1 VRPTGIQ
8 PRMCIATFWILSV
21 SLALIDARTARAAG
35 DEEAAAA
42 RPIGRRVTIKA
53 PLGLPPV
60 PIPPDNPPTA
70 ETIALGRRLFYEPAL
85 SVDGTVACAS
95 CHNPTLGF
103 ADNKPVATGVQAKT
117 GIRSAPSVI
126 NRAYDRTLFWD
137 GRAPDLEKQVE
148 GPIQNP
154 LEMAQSLDGVVKRLQ
169 ASERYREE
177 FAKAWGSNRIT
188 IEMVTKSIA
197 TFERTVLSGN
207 SPFDRYYYGGDQNAL
222 SASARRGLRVFTDP
236 KRGNCAACHL
246 IGKNYAL
253 FTDHKFHNLGIGAN
267 TDGTLTD
274 PGRYSETKN
283 DADMGA
289 FKTPSLRNVTLTAP
303 YMHDGSMPRLKDV
316 IDHYIGGGNSNP
328 HLDKKI
334 HVLDFLSG
342 RERGDLLEFLE
353 SLTGPLPPDVGP
365 PVDMKPTLAAQ

>member
-1 VRPTGIQ
+1 
-8 PRMCIATFWILSV
+8 MCTATFWILSV

-35 DEEAAAA
+35 DSEAPAV

-85 SVDGTVACAS
+85 SVDGTIACAS

-103 ADNKPVATGVQAKT
+103 TDNKPVAIGMQGKT
-117 GIRSAPSVI
+117 GNRSAPSVI

-154 LEMAQSLDGVVKRLQ
+154 LEMAQTLDGLVQRLQ
-169 ASERYREE
+169 ASDSYREE
-177 FAKAWGSNRIT
+177 FAQAWGSDRIT
-188 IEMVTKSIA
+188 TEMVTKSIA

-207 SPFDRYYYGGDQNAL
+207 SPFDRYYYGGHKNAL
-222 SASARRGLRVFTDP
+222 SESARRGLRVFTDP

-267 TDGTLTD
+267 TDGSLTD
-274 PGRYSETKN
+274 PGR
-283 DADMGA
+283 
-289 FKTPSLRNVTLTAP
+289 
-303 YMHDGSMPRLKDV
+303 
-316 IDHYIGGGNSNP
+316 
-328 HLDKKI
+328 
-334 HVLDFLSG
+334 
-342 RERGDLLEFLE
+342 
-353 SLTGPLPPDVGP
+353 
-365 PVDMKPTLAAQ
+365 

>member
-1 VRPTGIQ
+1 MRAISVRSKNVTTTP
-8 PRMCIATFWILSV
+8 FWILPLLLTLTNVGAVSSAGGIESSV
-21 SLALIDARTARAAG
+21 
-35 DEEAAAA
+35 
-42 RPIGRRVTIKA
+42 RPVGKPVTIKA
-53 PLGLPPV
+53 PIGLPPV

-70 ETIALGRRLFYEPAL
+70 ETIALGRRLFYDPAL

-95 CHNPTLGF
+95 CHNPSMGF
-103 ADNKPVATGVQAKT
+103 TDNKPVSTGVQGKT
-117 GIRSAPSVI
+117 GTRSAPTVI
-126 NRAYDRTLFWD
+126 DSAYDRTLFWD
-137 GRAPDLEKQVE
+137 GRAPTLEKQVE

-154 LEMAQSLDGVVKRLQ
+154 LEMAHTLDGVVQRLR
-169 ASERYREE
+169 AIDRYHEE
-177 FAKAWGSNRIT
+177 FAKAWGSDQIT

-197 TFERTVLSGN
+197 SFERTVLSGN
-207 SPFDRYYYGGDQNAL
+207 SPFDRYYYHGDKNAL
-222 SASARRGLRVFTDP
+222 PASARRGLRVFTDP

-246 IGKNYAL
+246 IGKTSAL
-253 FTDHKFHNLGIGAN
+253 FTDHKFHNIGIGAN

-283 DADMGA
+283 DVDMGT
-289 FKTPSLRNVTLTAP
+289 FKTPSLRNVTQTAP

-334 HVLDFLSG
+334 RVLDFLSG
-342 RERGDLLEFLE
+342 RERRDLLEFLQ

-365 PVDMKPTLAAQ
+365 PDDMKPVASAR

>member
-1 VRPTGIQ
+1 
-8 PRMCIATFWILSV
+8 LSV
-21 SLALIDARTARAAG
+21 SLVLIHAGIARAA
-35 DEEAAAA
+35 ENKEAPPL
-42 RPIGRRVTIKA
+42 RPIGRHVTIKA

-60 PIPPDNPPTA
+60 PIPPDNPPTE

-85 SVDGTVACAS
+85 SSDGTIACAS

-103 ADNKPVATGVQAKT
+103 ADNKPVATGVHGKT
-117 GIRSAPSVI
+117 GTRSAPSVI

-137 GRAPDLEKQVE
+137 GRAPDLERQAE
-148 GPIQNP
+148 SPIQNP
-154 LEMAQSLDGVVKRLQ
+154 LEMAQTLDGVVQRLQ
-169 ASERYREE
+169 ARESYREE

-197 TFERTVLSGN
+197 TFERTILSGN
-207 SPFDRYYYGGDQNAL
+207 SPFDRYYYGGDKNAL

-236 KRGNCAACHL
+236 KKGDCAACHL
-246 IGKNYAL
+246 IGKTYAL

-274 PGRYSETKN
+274 PGRYAETGSEV
-283 DADMGA
+283 DLGA

-353 SLTGPLPPDVGP
+353 SITGPLPPDVGP
-365 PVDMKPTLAAQ
+365 PEDAKPTVAAQ